1 MNTLKVS
8 PKWLAL
14 ALSAATFLTVPAIA
28 QNAPQPKLNDAQV
41 ASAAVTANQ
50 IDVNYG
56 KIALKQSR
64 NADIRKFAQTMVND
78 HTSII
83 NQAAA
88 LAKKLGV
95 TPEGNAL
102 TTQLLAGE
110 KTTEKKL
117 KSLKGKA
124 FDKAYIDNEVAY
136 HKAVIG
142 AVTNVLIP
150 QTKNEQLKDLL
161 VKVSPLLEAHLKM
174 AEKVQS
180 AFK

>member
-8 PKWLAL
+8 PKWLAV
-14 ALSAATFLTVPAIA
+14 ALSAATFLTVPALA

-50 IDVNYG
+50 VDVTYG
-56 KIALKQSR
+56 KTALKKSK
-64 NADIRKFAQTMVND
+64 NADIRKFAQTMIND

-83 NQAAA
+83 NQAVA

-95 TPEGNAL
+95 TPQDNPL
-102 TTQLLAGE
+102 TDQLLAGE

-117 KSLKGKA
+117 KSLHGRS

-136 HKAVIG
+136 HEAVIS
-142 AVTNVLIP
+142 AVKNVLIP
-150 QTKNEQLKDLL
+150 QTKNDQLKALL
-161 VKVSPLLEAHLKM
+161 VKASPLLEEHLQM
-174 AEKVQS
+174 AKNVQS